1 MFKKGIVLHA
11 EEVLSNHEIIES
23 LKIIT
28 EKSQILMYAWGSH
41 LNEPEHRNNLKQR
54 NVFHGIIYDRID
66 EQA

>member
-1 MFKKGIVLHA
+1 M
-11 EEVLSNHEIIES
+11 LSNHEIIES

-54 NVFHGIIYDRID
+54 NVFHGIISEIYWNYSKKNVFC
-66 EQA
+66 